1 MRGTGGT
8 ILSNGKGHFG
18 WSGQSGLPSKL
29 VPNIPVRP
37 NRNGPFHLMYQP
49 KFPELW
55 VEWKAPLD
63 MRTKAYKLL
72 PVFLNSF
79 IFVSKCLICK
89 GTGRKHYRSRQEVK
103 YSFSMHYIN
112 RANESM
118 ISLVVW
124 TWFCSFNLLQL

>member
-1 MRGTGGT
+1 MLIVLVSRIQMRGIGGT

-79 IFVSKCLICK
+79 IFASKCLICK
-89 GTGRKHYRSRQEVK
+89 GTGSEHYRSWQ
-103 YSFSMHYIN
+103 
-112 RANESM
+112 
-118 ISLVVW
+118 VV
-124 TWFCSFNLLQL
+124 